1 MSIYLDN
8 AATTAVLP
16 EAAKVAAECMTA
28 LYANPASLHSFGFE
42 AEKLLEKSRARI
54 AKAVGCKPEELYFTS
69 GGTGSDNL
77 AILGHL
83 KTRRGGRI
91 ITSAYEHPA
100 VLECF
105 KQTESKF
112 DVVYLRPENEIIT
125 KDALR
130 EALTADT
137 ALVSIMH
144 VNNETGAINPIEEL
158 AETTH
163 LVRDAVFHTDA
174 VQSFMK
180 ESFDFSKVD
189 LASFSAHKTH
199 APKGIGALYIKSGV
213 KVKPVL
219 FGGGQEKG
227 LFSGTANVA
236 GAAAWAEAVERTDTE
251 KNRMRVSDI
260 FALLKKKIGDLGGTV
275 ISPEGGSPYILNAV
289 FEGYMAENLLH
300 CLSGEGIYVST
311 GSACSSKHG
320 SHVFK
325 ALGLEKYQKNA
336 LRFSFSGFTTEEQ
349 IEITAEALKN
359 ALGRIIK
366 KG

>member
-16 EAAKVAAECMTA
+16 EAARVACETMTS

-42 AEKLLEKSRARI
+42 AEKLLEKSREKIAR
-54 AKAVGCKPEELYFTS
+54 AVGCKSEELFFTS

-105 KQTESKF
+105 KQAESKF
-112 DVVYLRPENEIIT
+112 EVVYLQPENGILTEQ
-125 KDALR
+125 ALQR
-130 EALTADT
+130 ALTPDT
-137 ALVSIMH
+137 VLVSVMH
-144 VNNETGAINPIEEL
+144 INNETGAINPVDAL
-158 AETTH
+158 ARTTH
-163 LVRDAVFHTDA
+163 LVKDAVFHTDA
-174 VQSFMK
+174 VQAFMK
-180 ESFDFSKVD
+180 EPFDYSKVD
-189 LASFSAHKTH
+189 MASFSAHKTH

-227 LFSGTANVA
+227 LFSGTSNVP
-236 GAAAWAEAVERTDTE
+236 GAAAWAEAVSRAEPKKDKE
-251 KNRMRVSDI
+251 KIAAI
-260 FALLKKKIGDLGGTV
+260 FESFKEKIEALGGIV
-275 ISPEGGSPYILNAV
+275 VSPDGGSPYILNAV

-300 CLSGEGIYVST
+300 FLSNEGIFVST

-336 LRFSFSGFTTEEQ
+336 LRFSFSGFTTEE
-349 IEITAEALKN
+349 ETKKTAEVLKDALSK
-359 ALGRIIK
+359 IIK
-366 KG
+366 KS